1 MCTQDGR
8 KWDQSGIKHIGRE
21 DGRKWDHSRIKLIGR
36 EDGRANVVKGKRE
49 GDDKPVQD
57 K

>member
-1 MCTQDGR
+1 LCTQQGR
-8 KWDQSGIKHIGRE
+8 KWDQSGIKH
-21 DGRKWDHSRIKLIGR
+21 IGR